1 MAKTPPDHATG
12 SGKCPIH
19 FALDVMGDKW
29 SLLIVRDL
37 VFKSKHTY
45 GAFAKS
51 PEGISTNILAD
62 RLAKLEAHG
71 IVTKSRDP
79 ENQTKF
85 VYRLTDKG
93 CDLIP
98 VLLAMT
104 EWSARHDTYPNG
116 TRNIIHGAPVDLIER
131 AKRDRD
137 TLVAELTAKAKRE
150 APL

>member
-1 MAKTPPDHATG
+1 MAKKPSDPQTG

-37 VFKSKHTY
+37 VFKSKNTY

-62 RLAKLEAHG
+62 RLSKLEASG
-71 IVTKSRDP
+71 IVTKTRDP
-79 ENQTKF
+79 ENQTR
-85 VYRLTDKG
+85 VLYRLTDKG

-104 EWSARHDTYPNG
+104 EYSARHDAYPTG
-116 TRNIIHGAPVDLIER
+116 TRNIIQGGPVDLLER
-131 AKRDRD
+131 ATTDRNALI
-137 TLVAELTAKAKRE
+137 TELAAKAKGDP
-150 APL
+150 AL